1 MEKQSAKLNR
11 LLLLRTLLIGLFG
24 GLFSGLF
31 LLFLHYFN
39 MTEVRPKIL
48 LRVLFQN
55 GNWIEKWYANIALL
69 VLISILSIVIAL
81 IYYVLLR
88 QRKSW
93 ITGALFGV
101 AIWVAIYFVM
111 PIIIKN
117 YNPFLYLKSES
128 HVSMFCLFLL
138 YGVFTGYSI
147 SFDYENFKQEYE

>member
-1 MEKQSAKLNR
+1 MGKQSAKLNR
-11 LLLLRTLLIGLFG
+11 LLLLRTILTGFFG

-48 LRVLFQN
+48 LRILFQN
-55 GNWIEKWYANIALL
+55 ENWIEKWYANVVLI
-69 VLISILSIVIAL
+69 VLISIFSIVIAL

-88 QRKSW
+88 HRKSW

-117 YNPFLYLKSES
+117 YNPFLYLNSES

-147 SFDYENFKQEYE
+147 SFDYGHLKQEYE